1 MVVSNSDEVLL
12 NMNITGRE
20 FAKAKL
26 MQYLNSP
33 GYLVSYLTDGSCAF
47 STWCFT
53 GTKEMEDT
61 MYMTGSSFEGTTL
74 HSILTDSAYADKRFD
89 VFEKIRNAV
98 EQSID
103 KNITLPLSG
112 PCGTIIGSDGSLL
125 FLPQEYIQRSVS
137 ALHESDSS
145 SIYGCY
151 FRPGL
156 NHTDSLRF
164 MLTVYTYEIITG
176 RLPFPKKNEEERLED
191 YMDHNFIPVKYW
203 NTHVSEIFS
212 NLLSHNLSISTDIKK
227 VNKKNRP
234 QIHEQIQEIKTK
246 ALPPLD
252 LTIKQSETL
261 NIHDNE
267 NESAQDRIKFTS
279 SLSQKVRIKRFFR
292 KKGTLIKIAA
302 AVTAVILTASISL
315 INENKDRPTTI
326 GLTPYEVVESF
337 YTSLNMLDVTLAS
350 STTKKSTDDGY
361 KDMISS
367 FYVINKMRS
376 AYDSSSQTLHPAQW
390 LYTNRDFADWMYG
403 ITQLKIDSIS
413 ADAFSKHY
421 KPEVKR
427 EPIQEQQGAKTSLA
441 VSYYLIRHEGDNEL
455 VVTEC
460 NEVADLEFIKNRW
473 LISGITSNNREQ
485 ILDADAF
492 NKEYASFDS
501 TLDVYSKADSLSKKY
516 PWIPSDKEIKTAIEE
531 LKAIYEQYTF

>member
-164 MLTVYTYEIITG
+164 MLTVYAYEIITG

-203 NTHVSEIFS
+203 NSHVSDNYS
-212 NLLSHNLSISTDIKK
+212 NLISHNLSISTNIKK
-227 VNKKNRP
+227 VNKKNKVL
-234 QIHEQIQEIKTK
+234 IHEQIQEVKSRNI
-246 ALPPLD
+246 PQLD
-252 LTIKQSETL
+252 PTIKQYDAL
-261 NIHDNE
+261 DFKE
-267 NESAQDRIKFTS
+267 NEEQRAQDRIKFTS

-292 KKGTLIKIAA
+292 KKGTLLKIAS
-302 AVTAVILTASISL
+302 AVTAIILTVVISL
-315 INENKDRPTTI
+315 IHESKDKPTTI

-337 YTSLNMLDVTLAS
+337 YTSLNMLDVTLAT

-367 FYVINKMRS
+367 FYVINKMRT

-390 LYTNRDFADWMYG
+390 LYTNRDFADWMFG
-403 ITQLKIDSIS
+403 ITQLKIDSKP
-413 ADAFSKHY
+413 ADAFSKHH
-421 KPEVKR
+421 KENIKR
-427 EPIQEQQGAKTSLA
+427 QPLLEQKGAKKSLSA
-441 VSYYLIRHEGDNEL
+441 SYYLVRHEGNNEI

-460 NEVADLEFIKNRW
+460 HEVVDLEFVNNRW
-473 LISGITSNNREQ
+473 LIADITSNNTEH
-485 ILDADAF
+485 IITAEIFNTEYTSLD
-492 NKEYASFDS
+492 
-501 TLDVYSKADSLSKKY
+501 TTTDVYEKARFLIQKY
-516 PWIPSDKEIKTAIEE
+516 SWIPSEKEIQKALEE
-531 LKAIYEQYTF
+531 LKAIYEQYVF